1 MKKMRKQRRRLLCR
15 WKEEQTENNSIAQIN
30 LEQAQK
36 LLKKCEN
43 VFLVDVRSP
52 QEYAEGHIDRAIL
65 IPNYEIREKA
75 KKILKDKEAT
85 IILYCSSG
93 IRSKKAARELEK
105 LGFTNLYVLTE
116 NL

>member
-1 MKKMRKQRRRLLCR
+1 MRKQRRRLLCR

-52 QEYAEGHIDRAIL
+52 QEYNEGHIDGAIL
-65 IPNYEIREKA
+65 IPEYDIK
-75 KKILKDKEAT
+75 
-85 IILYCSSG
+85 
-93 IRSKKAARELEK
+93 KKANK
-105 LGFTNLYVLTE
+105 LLQDKKRNLQIK
-116 NL
+116 